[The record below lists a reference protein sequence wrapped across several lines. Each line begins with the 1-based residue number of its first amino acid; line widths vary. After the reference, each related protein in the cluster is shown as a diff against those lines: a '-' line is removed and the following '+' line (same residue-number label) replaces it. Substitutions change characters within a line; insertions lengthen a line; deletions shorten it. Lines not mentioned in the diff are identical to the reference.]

1 MNMKDY
7 LHSHKLLTDGA
18 MGTYYARL
26 LNNENAISE
35 FGNLYSKDIVLKIH
49 KENIRA
55 GACLIRTNSFAA
67 NRQVLNVED
76 EELAKIIKNAYRLAK
91 QAVKEENEK
100 VYIACDIGPI
110 PENGTRTEED
120 ILNEYKEICDI
131 FINEGGD
138 IFLFETFSDFYYLKD
153 VASYIKEKVPNSFII
168 TNFCLNKN
176 GFTSKGISAKTI
188 LQQLNDSKEIDAGG
202 FNCGIGSGHMY
213 QILKKL
219 NLPKDKYIFA
229 MPNAGYPEQFSN
241 RLVFMNN
248 ETYFVENMKRIVD
261 LGIDVVGGCCGTT
274 PGYINSMADKLDY
287 TTNNHSDRIDIK
299 QDLHNNIE
307 QNNSNNL
314 GKDNNQ
320 SNSNNKGKDY
330 NQSCNYDTTHNDS
343 SRKNDESNNKDIN
356 HAGEVQTNEFYK
368 LFQTGKKVVAV
379 ELDPPFDAS
388 EEGVISCAQ
397 KLKNNNIDIITMA
410 DSPMGR
416 SRVDSVL
423 MSLKLN
429 HETDHKVMPHIS
441 CRDRNMIAMRSM
453 LLGAY
458 INGIRNIL
466 IVTGDP
472 IPSEHRSSTTGVFDY
487 NSIQLMNYVKEMN
500 REHFKEDPI
509 YYGGA
514 LNYARGPIEKVIERM
529 EKKIEA
535 GAKYFLTQ
543 PVYSDEDIKRLDII
557 KSKVDT
563 KILCGIMPL
572 VSYRNANF
580 IKNEIT
586 GIFVPDWV
594 VERYRPDMTKEEA
607 EVVAADIASE
617 IIDKLKGFADGYY
630 FMLPFNRVSLMDK
643 IKIQ

>member
-1 MNMKDY
+1 MNIKNY
-7 LHSHKLLTDGA
+7 LQTHKLLTDGA
-18 MGTYYARL
+18 MGTYYSRL
-26 LNNENAISE
+26 LNNENAVSE

-49 KENIRA
+49 KEYIRA
-55 GACLIRTNSFAA
+55 GAGLIRTNSFAA
-67 NRQVLNVED
+67 NRQVLNVES
-76 EELAKIIKNAYRLAK
+76 EELKKIIKNSYRLAK
-91 QAVKEENEK
+91 QAVKEENER

-110 PENGTRTEED
+110 PENGTRSEEE
-120 ILNEYKEICDI
+120 ILTEYKEMCDI
-131 FINEGGD
+131 FLKEGGE
-138 IFLFETFSDFYYLKD
+138 IFLFETFSDFYFLKD
-153 VASYIKEKVPNSFII
+153 IVTYVKEKAPNSFII

-176 GFTSKGISAKTI
+176 GFTSKGLSAKTLLKQI
-188 LQQLNDSKEIDAGG
+188 NDIKEIDAGG

-229 MPNAGYPEQFSN
+229 MPNAGYPEQFRN

-248 ETYFVENMKRIVD
+248 EAYFVENMKRIVD
-261 LGIDVVGGCCGTT
+261 LGMDVVGGCCGTT
-274 PGYINSMADKLDY
+274 PGYIKNMADKLALSANSHINR
-287 TTNNHSDRIDIK
+287 TE
-299 QDLHNNIE
+299 IE
-307 QNNSNNL
+307 EEL
-314 GKDNNQ
+314 DNTKAIQ
-320 SNSNNKGKDY
+320 P
-330 NQSCNYDTTHNDS
+330 
-343 SRKNDESNNKDIN
+343 
-356 HAGEVQTNEFYK
+356 NEFYE
-368 LFQTGKKVVAV
+368 LFSTGKKVVAV

-388 EEGVISCAQ
+388 DEVVTSCAH

-423 MSLKLN
+423 MSLKLSN
-429 HETDHKVMPHIS
+429 ETDQRVMPHIC
-441 CRDRNMIAMRSM
+441 CRDKNMIAMRSM

-458 INGIRNIL
+458 INGIRNVL

-500 REHFKEDPI
+500 REHFKDDPI

-543 PVYSDEDIKRLDII
+543 PVYSDEDIKRLEII

-572 VSYRNANF
+572 VSYTNANF

-586 GIFVPDWV
+586 GIFVPDQIV
-594 VERYRPDMTKEEA
+594 ARYRPDMTKEEA
-607 EVVAADIASE
+607 EWVAAEITSE
-617 IIDKLKGFADGYY
+617 IIEKLKDFVDGYY

-643 IKIQ
+643 IRIQ